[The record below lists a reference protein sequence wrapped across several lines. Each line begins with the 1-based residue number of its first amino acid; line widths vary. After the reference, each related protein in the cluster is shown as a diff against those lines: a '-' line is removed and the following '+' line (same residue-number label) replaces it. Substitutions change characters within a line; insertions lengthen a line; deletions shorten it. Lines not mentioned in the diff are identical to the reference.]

1 MFDSGVKIPFAI
13 QVSTGAIVSVDEVD
27 RGLRCGCRC
36 PSCNALLVA
45 RKGEKRTHYFA
56 HHDDSGKD
64 CKLAFETSVRL
75 MLLSRLDT
83 LTSISTPSRTLPF
96 GNERRRVSERRSGII
111 VRHVPQATSQGT
123 AAGLFQVVNSPKHH
137 LALHFPAVED
147 PLTPHWLDQFV
158 AQHPGCG
165 VLAVDYAEFAWH
177 LNSDERPEG
186 MDTISWV
193 FTLLSQQSSCLS
205 WIYHPHD
212 QHKLAQWQA
221 EKLAREQQEAERQAE
236 RQAQWQQELE
246 ARQRE
251 ERAKQDRIWAW
262 RKKQKQERLE
272 RERRARDPV
281 ELQRMKEEA
290 LLREEREQSLMDRAP
305 PPDAAP
311 TVTPQPQ
318 GSMSLG
324 YCRYCRLPPNNSG
337 LDEQGFC
344 YREICVQS
352 RSPKPASVA
361 TSRYQY
367 GQARYASRHWTD
379 WAEDPDPPR
388 DRSNDC
394 PHCGGDKGKGVRGW
408 WCEHCEPN
416 G

>member
-1 MFDSGVKIPFAI
+1 
-13 QVSTGAIVSVDEVD
+13 
-27 RGLRCGCRC
+27 
-36 PSCNALLVA
+36 
-45 RKGEKRTHYFA
+45 
-56 HHDDSGKD
+56 
-64 CKLAFETSVRL
+64 

-96 GNERRRVSERRSGII
+96 GNERRQVSERRSGII

-221 EKLAREQQEAERQAE
+221 EKLAREQQEAERQA
-236 RQAQWQQELE
+236 QWQQELE

-290 LLREEREQSLMDRAP
+290 LLREEREQSLMDRA

>member
-1 MFDSGVKIPFAI
+1 MSLPEL
-13 QVSTGAIVSVDEVD
+13 Q
-27 RGLRCGCRC
+27 C
-36 PSCNALLVA
+36 PSGCEE
-45 RKGEKRTHYFA
+45 GEKRTHYFA

-96 GNERRRVSERRSGII
+96 GNERRQVSERRSGII

-147 PLTPHWLDQFV
+147 PLTPHWLNQFV

-290 LLREEREQSLMDRAP
+290 LLREEREQSIMDRAP

-324 YCRYCRLPPNNSG
+324 YCRYCRLP
-337 LDEQGFC
+337 QQQ
-344 YREICVQS
+344 R
-352 RSPKPASVA
+352 
-361 TSRYQY
+361 
-367 GQARYASRHWTD
+367 
-379 WAEDPDPPR
+379 PR
-388 DRSNDC
+388 
-394 PHCGGDKGKGVRGW
+394 
-408 WCEHCEPN
+408 
-416 G
+416 